1 MGFTNAAVAPPNPQS
16 QHTVLGICKASDKNQ
31 STIVA
36 VAKSQGC
43 VFNAHC
49 FDALI
54 VWTDSDTGKQY
65 TWAHMNDDEYIRLFD
80 VDVGAILRGVRFT
93 PPVLSNDYYHDDV
106 DADFFDKVNVCHES
120 DLLQVALRCDA
131 VDFVHHLHV
140 APEDGYHTYQVGM
153 CNGTLHA
160 VFSRD
165 ADLASSIFKAGESA
179 GPFMHPTY
187 RARSLDDGEPCCW
200 STQLRTCAIE
210 SAVCHKTDVAFPGVA
225 FVTAWMRNGEYFDR
239 LQVLG
244 VDTNALALNTL
255 FGGVNMQGG
264 VCSSRMATA
273 PIPVAEA
280 VKLEPKPGLQAKLFN
295 RRRLSADEDHVE
307 CSESSDS
314 DWDDF
319 HCPPVGSDT
328 DTFFK
333 NAHQW
338 C

>member
-1 MGFTNAAVAPPNPQS
+1 MGFTNTVVADHAGS
-16 QHTVLGICKASDKNQ
+16 A
-31 STIVA
+31 IVA

-49 FDALI
+49 WDALI
-54 VWTDSDTGKQY
+54 VWTDPETNKQF

-80 VDVGAILRGVRFT
+80 VDIEAVRARVRFT
-93 PPVLSNDYYHDDV
+93 PLMLSNDYFHDDV
-106 DADFFDKVNVCHES
+106 DPDFFDKVKVCHES

-131 VDFVHHLHV
+131 VDFVHRLHV
-140 APEDGYHTYQVGM
+140 APEDGHYTYQAGM
-153 CNGTLHA
+153 NNGMLQT
-160 VFSRD
+160 VFSQE
-165 ADLASSIFKAGESA
+165 ANLASVIFRAGESA

-187 RARSLDDGEPCCW
+187 RARDLDNGEPCCW
-200 STQLRTCAIE
+200 STQLRTAAVE
-210 SAVCHKTDVAFPGVA
+210 SAVCHATDVAFPGVS

-244 VDTNALALNTL
+244 VDTNAQAVNTL

-264 VCSSRMATA
+264 VCSKRMTTA
-273 PIPVAEA
+273 PIQVVETARMEA
-280 VKLEPKPGLQAKLFN
+280 KPGLQAKLFN

-307 CSESSDS
+307 CSDASDS

-319 HCPPVGSDT
+319 HCSAVGEDT
-328 DTFFK
+328 ATFFK
-333 NAHQW
+333 HANQW